1 MRMSISYVTMRQYR
15 RIKQATSIV
24 RRCTHLQTASEHAPD
39 HIMCMI
45 CASSFLAG
53 GYNPSNAR
61 MTATEEFTGETLTAN
76 VTDFSTE

>member
-1 MRMSISYVTMRQYR
+1 MKLAKCANFDGTTY
-15 RIKQATSIV
+15 ATNAVLSNA
-24 RRCTHLQTASEHAPD
+24 RSGQMATGKGETSN
-39 HIMCMI
+39 
-45 CASSFLAG
+45 ASSFLAG